1 MLKRVVYKI
10 IFIQKH
16 FIIQESDSSSVV
28 FTFNIRNHRVSDDKQ
43 TLKISLSQICSN
55 KNSENVVELKLPSSL
70 FKQEEKY
77 YNSNYISTFL
87 IRNSNDSSV
96 IVNSNC
102 YYVKELLNNIGN
114 NAKKNYSKL
123 ENYKLESKEINNN

>member
-1 MLKRVVYKI
+1 M
-10 IFIQKH
+10 
-16 FIIQESDSSSVV
+16 
-28 FTFNIRNHRVSDDKQ
+28 
-43 TLKISLSQICSN
+43 
-55 KNSENVVELKLPSSL
+55 

-123 ENYKLESKEINNN
+123 ESKKINNNKFETLSFTYFQNNIECKKIYIVVLNKDIGYYMAEITSLGEISDDVINSLTNVVFK